1 MDELK
6 RDELELPWRFT
17 LCPEEKLMPKFALPQ
32 SDKLTD
38 RSTFDFTIAVLEH
51 YFDLSAEGTLCQ
63 TSDLWRVLVQAAA
76 RRTTI
81 ETVCMDLEQ
90 VPDSNTVRG
99 YLKDQL
105 TVTAIRGLQR
115 DCNRALASQLPAWLR
130 DTPRDI
136 AIDLHDEPYYG
147 QAAPDDPNCWVCRGE
162 ARAGTTRFYRCA
174 TAYVMHRDVRF
185 TLAVVFVHPKNDL
198 RWIVQQLCR
207 RVQTMQIPVKGWF
220 LDKGFCS
227 IPLLRWFDTEFQ
239 APALIAA
246 PIRGKTGGLRALCH
260 GRRGYRTT
268 HTLHS
273 ADYGELTVPV
283 AVIRTFRR
291 HRDGSRAAEW
301 LVYVLIRLPDL
312 RLRQVRKRYRRR
324 FGIES
329 SYRLLEQVRGRT
341 TVRYPALRFLWM
353 AIALILG
360 NIWIALHWRYLRRR
374 GSGPRRV
381 ARWHFTL
388 TQLAQFLRR
397 AIEHIYGAISIID
410 PPDVK
415 PAVL

>member
-1 MDELK
+1 
-6 RDELELPWRFT
+6 
-17 LCPEEKLMPKFALPQ
+17 MPKFAPPQ

-38 RSTFDFTIAVLEH
+38 RSTLDFTIAVLEH
-51 YFDLSAEGTLCQ
+51 YFDLSADGTVCQ
-63 TSDLWRVLVQAAA
+63 TLDLWRVLVQAAA
-76 RRTTI
+76 RCTYI
-81 ETVCMDLEQ
+81 ETVCNDLANA
-90 VPDSNTVRG
+90 PDSNTIRS

-105 TVTAIRGLQR
+105 TVTAIRGIQR
-115 DCNRALASQLPAWLR
+115 DCNHALASQLPEWLR
-130 DTPRDI
+130 DAPRDI

-147 QAAPDDPNCWVCRGE
+147 QDDRDDPDCWVCRGE
-162 ARAGTTRFYRCA
+162 ARAGTTHFYRCA

-185 TLAVVFVHPKNDL
+185 TLAVVFVHPDNDL
-198 RWIVQQLCR
+198 RWIVRQLCR
-207 RVQTMQIPVKGWF
+207 RVKTLQIPIKCWF

-227 IPLLRWFDTEFQ
+227 IPLLRWFDAEFES
-239 APALIAA
+239 AALIAA
-246 PIRGKTGGLRALCH
+246 PIRGKTGGLRAVCH
-260 GRRGYRTT
+260 GRRSYRTT
-268 HTLHS
+268 HTFRS
-273 ADYGELTVPV
+273 TDYGELTVPV
-283 AVIRTFRR
+283 AVVRTLRR
-291 HRDGSRAAEW
+291 RRDGTRQAEW
-301 LVYVLIRLPDL
+301 LVYVLIRLPHMPV
-312 RLRQVRKRYRRR
+312 RQVRKRYRRR

-397 AIEHIYGAISIID
+397 AIEHIYGVISIID

>member
-1 MDELK
+1 
-6 RDELELPWRFT
+6 
-17 LCPEEKLMPKFALPQ
+17 MPKFAPPH

-38 RSTFDFTIAVLEH
+38 RSTLDFTIAVLEH
-51 YFDLSAEGTLCQ
+51 YFDLSADGRLCQ

-76 RRTTI
+76 RRAQI
-81 ETVCMDLEQ
+81 DAVCNDL
-90 VPDSNTVRG
+90 VDAPDSNTVRG
-99 YLKDQL
+99 YLKAQL
-105 TVTAIRGLQR
+105 TAASIRGLQH
-115 DCNRALASQLPAWLR
+115 DCNRALAHQLPDWLW
-130 DTPRDI
+130 DAPRDI

-147 QAAPDDPNCWVCRGE
+147 QADRDDPDGWVCRGE
-162 ARAGTTRFYRCA
+162 ACAGTTHFYRCA

-185 TLAVVFVHPKNDL
+185 TLAVMFVHPDTDL
-198 RWIVQQLCR
+198 RWIVQHLCR
-207 RVQTMQIPVKGWF
+207 RVKTLQIPVKCWF

-227 IPLLRWFDTEFQ
+227 IPVLRWFDTEFQ
-239 APALIAA
+239 SPALIAA

-260 GRRGYRTT
+260 GRRSYRTP
-268 HTLHS
+268 HTFRS
-273 ADYGELTVPV
+273 ADYGKLTVPV
-283 AVIRTFRR
+283 AVARTFRR
-291 HRDGSRAAEW
+291 RHKATRQAEW
-301 LVYVLIRLPDL
+301 LVYVLIRLPQL
-312 RLRQVRKRYRRR
+312 AIRQVRKQYRRR

-381 ARWHFTL
+381 ARWLFTL
-388 TQLAQFLRR
+388 TQLTQFLQH
-397 AIEHIYGAISIID
+397 AIERLYGVVSIID

-415 PAVL
+415 PAIL